1 MLKYSWE
8 TSARW
13 NFSLRKFN
21 LSVPTSPHVQITR
34 ITDIKILPHLQKII
48 ISGEITGETT
58 GDCPQTY
65 IPFQNNK
72 IPIEGITWQGKR
84 EEF

>member
-21 LSVPTSPHVQITR
+21 LSVPMSPHVQITR

-58 GDCPQTY
+58 GETST
-65 IPFQNNK
+65 PFQKK
-72 IPIEGITWQGKR
+72 IPVESITWQGKC
-84 EEF
+84 EEL